1 MGERVRYSM
10 ALVLLAAAA
19 LAGCQQPNDPKQVQ
33 LQREYDAA
41 FQKMLDDPAN
51 MDALLEYSKIATRTG
66 DYEGA
71 ISALE
76 RTLLINPDMPQVQIE
91 LAVLYYRIKSYAVAD
106 AYLQRALQ
114 SPALT
119 PELRR
124 AAEQMLAKSPKRGPA
139 RTT

>member
-1 MGERVRYSM
+1 MRYSM

-19 LAGCQQPNDPKQVQ
+19 LAACQQPNDTRQAQ

-51 MDALLEYSKIATRTG
+51 MDALLDYSKVATRTG

-76 RTLLINPDMPQVQIE
+76 RTLLINPDLPQVQIE
-91 LAVLYYRIKSYAVAD
+91 LAVLYYRIKSYTVAD
-106 AYLQRALQ
+106 AYLQKALQ

-119 PELRR
+119 PELRK
-124 AAEQMLAKSPKRGPA
+124 AAERLMT
-139 RTT
+139 RTSRRA

>member
-1 MGERVRYSM
+1 M

-19 LAGCQQPNDPKQVQ
+19 LVGCQQPNDPKQAQ

-41 FQKMLDDPAN
+41 FQKMLDDPGN
-51 MDALLEYSKIATRTG
+51 MDTLLEYSKIATQTG

-76 RTLLINPDMPQVQIE
+76 RTLLINPDLPQVQIE
-91 LAVLYYRIKSYAVAD
+91 LAVLYYRIKSYGVAD
-106 AYLQRALQ
+106 AYLQKALQ
-114 SPALT
+114 SPTLT
-119 PELRR
+119 PELRK
-124 AAEQMLAKSPKRGPA
+124 AAEQLMAKSSKRGPT

>member
-1 MGERVRYSM
+1 MGEHLRYSM
-10 ALVLLAAAA
+10 VLVLLAAAA
-19 LAGCQQPNDPKQVQ
+19 LAACQQPNDAQ

-41 FQKMLDDPAN
+41 FQKMLDDPGN
-51 MDALLEYSKIATRTG
+51 MDALLEYSKVATRTG

-76 RTLLINPDMPQVQIE
+76 RTLLISPDVPQVQIE
-91 LAVLYYRIKSYAVAD
+91 LAVLYYRIKSYSVAD

-119 PELRR
+119 PELRK
-124 AAEQMLAKSPKRGPA
+124 AAEQMLAKSPTRGS
-139 RTT
+139 RKTT

>member
-19 LAGCQQPNDPKQVQ
+19 LAGCQQPNDPK

-76 RTLLINPDMPQVQIE
+76 RTLLINPDLPQVQIE